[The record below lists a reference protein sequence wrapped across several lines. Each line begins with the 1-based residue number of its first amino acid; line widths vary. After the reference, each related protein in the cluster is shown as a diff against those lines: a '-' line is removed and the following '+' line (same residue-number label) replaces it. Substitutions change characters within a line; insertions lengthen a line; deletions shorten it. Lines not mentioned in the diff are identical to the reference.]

1 MCESYHNFM
10 FSFHAI
16 YISIFKFQSTYKHT
30 ITLLNP
36 YITNNNKFWGFRISI
51 FNLIKMLV
59 GLSFQT
65 EFSKFLNSSN
75 FSFPS
80 HGVQIKD
87 HQWHVHLW
95 SLHYANESHTILLYS
110 SRIILPNAVH
120 CRLTPSI
127 NLSHYLAGRTRTMDI
142 N

>member
-36 YITNNNKFWGFRISI
+36 YITNNNNFLRISHLNI
-51 FNLIKMLV
+51 
-59 GLSFQT
+59 QT
-65 EFSKFLNSSN
+65 YYDACRSQFPNWIQFLNSSN

-87 HQWHVHLW
+87 QQLHVHLW

>member
-1 MCESYHNFM
+1 MSESYYNFM
-10 FSFHAI
+10 FSFQAI
-16 YISIFKFQSTYKHT
+16 YISIFKFPSTYKHT

-36 YITNNNKFWGFRISI
+36 YITNNNKILRISHLNI
-51 FNLIKMLV
+51 QTYFMLV

-87 HQWHVHLW
+87 QQGHPW
-95 SLHYANESHTILLYS
+95 SLHYVNESHTILLYS

-127 NLSHYLAGRTRTMDI
+127 NLSHHLAGRTRTMDI